1 MAGRE
6 GALQQAT
13 QPQMSD
19 QDDDVSSVQPAQG
32 DPELVARL
40 AQRMN
45 LAMDQSS
52 LFRRKR
58 GRTSD
63 VAGRY
68 GIGRV
73 FAGKILEGTSECPL
87 PMLKALALDLQ
98 VSTDYLLGITDDP
111 RPNAGGGAPASAV
124 ETAAG
129 DMKRL
134 ALYDPTKDGLL
145 QPHGACDLPRTALP
159 YEMWDSHLIVV
170 RWRYRTAEAY
180 VAFGGHL
187 VVEVSTLPR
196 DGAVH
201 LVLWSGSRPEL
212 LQVSSA
218 RGGETYRLLSYDDRS
233 DSQEGAAT
241 VFGLPDADSRP
252 EADKGMLRVVGPV
265 VGRIEMAAE
274 GTQISATR
282 ATGSRFVGLTPP

>member
-1 MAGRE
+1 MADRE
-6 GALQQAT
+6 GALQHEPQS
-13 QPQMSD
+13 QMSD
-19 QDDDVSSVQPAQG
+19 QDDDVSSVPPAQD

-87 PMLKALALDLQ
+87 SMLRAVALDLR
-98 VSTDYLLGITDDP
+98 VSVDYLLGITDDP
-111 RPNAGGGAPASAV
+111 RPSGGESATV
-124 ETAAG
+124 TEAEAAAG

-145 QPHGACDLPRTALP
+145 QPHGACELPRAALP
-159 YEMWDSHLIVV
+159 YDMWDSHLIVV

-180 VAFGGHL
+180 VAYGGHL
-187 VVEVSTLPR
+187 VVEVSKLPR

-241 VFGLPDADSRP
+241 CFGLPDADSSP
-252 EADKGMLRVVGPV
+252 DADKGMLRIVGPV